1 MFLDLFELLKA
12 VNRWNIFIL
21 IDIWAHHE
29 IVMIGVKVLRV
40 FLDKGLTAL
49 DTSFL

>member
-12 VNRWNIFIL
+12 ENRWNIFIL

-29 IVMIGVKVLRV
+29 IVMIGMKVLRV
-40 FLDKGLTAL
+40 FLDKGLAAL